1 MTEER
6 FKRILFDG
14 GFHFGDDYVPPIWSI
29 NDSVDRESPIGFL
42 EFKDEYKDLCDEIVN
57 FLNSLSKE
65 NEKLKLKIDGLQYA
79 LKNIKKI
86 DVEIDLNE

>member
-14 GFHFGDDYVPPIWSI
+14 GFHFGDDYVPPVWAI
-29 NDSVDRESPIGFL
+29 NDILDSSSPIVFL
-42 EFKDEYKDLCDEIVN
+42 EFKDEYKDLCDEIVE
-57 FLNSLSKE
+57 FLNKLYNE
-65 NEKLKLKIDGLQYA
+65 NQELKLKIDGLEYA

-86 DVEIDLNE
+86 DVEIDI

>member
-14 GFHFGDDYVPPIWSI
+14 GFHFGDDYVLPVWAI
-29 NDSVDRESPIGFL
+29 NDILDSSSPITFL
-42 EFKDEYKDLCDEIVN
+42 EFKNEHKDLCDEIVE
-57 FLNSLSKE
+57 FLNKLYNE
-65 NEKLKLKIDGLQYA
+65 NQELKLKIDGLEYA

-86 DVEIDLNE
+86 DVEIDI